1 MNDQTYTIEYE
12 RVPEEARVLT
22 SYLFTLY
29 EKLGIP
35 STITA
40 EELTP
45 ACWKFIDQIFLA
57 WKVGFPQEYEEWIGE
72 VKNELE
78 HERTIQD
85 AIKSGGYTPIAYPVR
100 IYNLLKVFFPLV
112 KINDKNFIK
121 YVTKIIPDLKHT
133 KYKL

>member
-1 MNDQTYTIEYE
+1 MNDQTYSIEH
-12 RVPEEARVLT
+12 VPEEARFLT
-22 SYLFTLY
+22 SYLFNLY

-45 ACWKFIDQIFLA
+45 ICWKFIEQIFIT
-57 WKVGFPQEYEEWIGE
+57 WKVGFPDEYDEWISE

-100 IYNLLKVFFPLV
+100 IYNLFKVFFPLV
-112 KINDKNFIK
+112 KMNDKTFIK
-121 YVTKIIPDLKHT
+121 YVSRMIPDLKHT